1 MTDETR
7 EEGLA
12 KKAVSRRDFLKYAG
26 LAGGTVAAAGGL
38 GGLIAACGGTTTTT
52 AASTATTAG
61 GVTTT
66 AGGTATTAAGGATTT
81 AVSTGQT
88 PPTQDKIVFGG
99 ARPVSG
105 PLSTFETGNWG
116 PAYKLWVKD
125 VNAAGGIKVAGKPL
139 PIELKIYDDQSNL
152 DTSMRLLTKLIEE
165 DKADFVMAPCST
177 AFLFAAAGVCNAH
190 KYLLMSAEG
199 GATTLEAEMNKGA
212 LPYFFQVLNYSDHY
226 QTPTHT
232 AIMQEVGVKTAS
244 IVYIDDLHGIEY
256 QAQAQIFFGGAGIK
270 ILSNTA
276 VPLDIKDVSSIIKK
290 IQGENPDCVCFYVYP
305 PINPLAAGTMIQLN
319 YSPKMVLWGP
329 TGASQ
334 WFYDS
339 FKGALE
345 GCMFE
350 GAYSIHSTP
359 TAKDYTDKVAA
370 FVGAPNVDYWGT
382 LLYRAQLEAFQQAI
396 EQAGTLDQTKV
407 ADVLRKGHFKTSM
420 TDDFFFDANQILN
433 VASYAGQIGQWQKGF
448 AEVIDPG
455 KSRTAAPIYPKL
467 GWKEA
472 AASAPAPT
480 TPTTAAPTG
489 STTAS
494 S

>member
-1 MTDETR
+1 MTDEPR
-7 EEGLA
+7 EDGLA
-12 KKAVSRRDFLKYAG
+12 KKTVSRRDFLKYAG

-38 GGLIAACGGTTTTT
+38 GGLLAACGGTTTTT
-52 AASTATTAG
+52 TGGATTTMG
-61 GVTTT
+61 GATTT
-66 AGGTATTAAGGATTT
+66 MGGATTT
-81 AVSTGQT
+81 AVSTGMT
-88 PPTQDKIVFGG
+88 PPTQDKIVIGA
-99 ARPVSG
+99 ARPVTG
-105 PLSTFETGNWG
+105 ALSPFEAGNWG
-116 PAYKLWVKD
+116 PAYKLWTKD
-125 VNAAGGIKVAGKPL
+125 VNDAGGIKVAGKPL

-165 DKADFVMAPCST
+165 DKVDFVMAPCST
-177 AFLFAAAGVCNAH
+177 AFLFAAAGVCNAK

-199 GATTLEAEMNKGA
+199 GATTLEAEMNKGS

-232 AIMQEVGVKTAS
+232 AIMQELGVKTVS

-305 PINPLAAGTMIQLN
+305 PINPLCAGTMIQLN

-350 GAYSIHSTP
+350 GAWSIHSTP
-359 TAKDYTDKVAA
+359 TAKDYYDKLAA
-370 FVGAPNVDYWGT
+370 FVGAPNVDFWGG
-382 LLYRAQLEAFQQAI
+382 LEYRGQLEAFQQAI
-396 EQAGTLDQTKV
+396 EQAGTLDQTV
-407 ADVLRKGHFKTSM
+407 IADVLRKGHFKTSM

-433 VASYAGQIGQWQKGF
+433 VASYPGQIGQWQKGI

-455 KSRTAAPIYPKL
+455 KVRTAPPIYPKL
-467 GWKEA
+467 GWTEA
-472 AASAPAPT
+472 AASAPPSAT
-480 TPTTAAPTG
+480 TP
-489 STTAS
+489 S

>member
-1 MTDETR
+1 MQDKESRETR
-7 EEGLA
+7 DEGMLGD
-12 KKAVSRRDFLKYAG
+12 KEVSRRDFLKYAG
-26 LAGGTVAAAGGL
+26 IAGAAVGLSGGL
-38 GGLIAACGGTTTTT
+38 GGVLAACGTKEETTTT
-52 AASTATTAG
+52 AGPTTTAGGPATTAG
-61 GVTTT
+61 GP
-66 AGGTATTAAGGATTT
+66 ATTAGATTT
-81 AVSTGQT
+81 VSAGPT
-88 PPTQDKIVFGG
+88 PPAQDKIVIG
-99 ARPVSG
+99 APRPVTG
-105 PLSTFETGNWG
+105 ALAAFEAGNWG
-116 PAYKLWVKD
+116 PAYKLWTDD
-125 VNAAGGIKVAGKPL
+125 VNKAGGIKVAGKPL

-152 DTSMRLLTKLIEE
+152 DTSMRLLTKLIDE
-165 DKADFVMAPCST
+165 DKVDFVMAPCST
-177 AFLFAAAGVCNAH
+177 AFLFAAAGVCNAK

-199 GATTLEAEMNKGA
+199 GATTLESEMNKGT

-232 AIMQEVGVKTAS
+232 AIMQELGVKTAS
-244 IVYIDDLHGIEY
+244 VVYIDDLHGIEY

-350 GAYSIHSTP
+350 GAWSVHSTP
-359 TAKDYTDKVAA
+359 AAKDYYDKLAA
-370 FVGAPNVDYWGT
+370 FVGAPNVDFWGG
-382 LLYRAQLEAFQQAI
+382 LIYRGQLEAMQQSI
-396 EQAGTLDQTKV
+396 EQAGTLDNTKV
-407 ADVLRKGHFKTSM
+407 AEVLRKGHFKTTM

-433 VASYAGQIGQWQKGF
+433 VASYPGQIGQWQKGL
-448 AEVIDPG
+448 AEVVDPG
-455 KSRTAAPIYPKL
+455 KVRTAAPIYPKL
-467 GWKEA
+467 GWTEA
-472 AASAPAPT
+472 AASAPAPA
-480 TPTTAAPTG
+480 TPP
-489 STTAS
+489 AS
-494 S
+494 